1 METNRVF
8 AKIISKTL
16 GKTAVLKKNKK
27 RKSTLKA
34 FPVLHSEKYTLW
46 KVYQKMLLTLSS
58 WLVRHANYCDILLLM
73 TILQN
78 VLRGYF
84 YFFPKRKNIR
94 LLHI

>member
-34 FPVLHSEKYTLW
+34 FPVIPLKSIHSGKYIKKCYLHYP
-46 KVYQKMLLTLSS
+46 V
-58 WLVRHANYCDILLLM
+58 
-73 TILQN
+73 
-78 VLRGYF
+78 G
-84 YFFPKRKNIR
+84 
-94 LLHI
+94 